1 MKGHSLAGIMLLI
14 GLLVSCASTSKSAYS
29 PEGNW
34 EYKMEETP
42 DGDAFGTFTLV
53 FVEEAL
59 TGHLNSREHGKILME
74 QVRLRKGNAFTCVFF
89 MNDADMTMEGIFE
102 GDTFAGT
109 IDADLLG
116 EFPITANRIVD
127 K

>member
-1 MKGHSLAGIMLLI
+1 MNRYPIAGIVFLVGLLAG
-14 GLLVSCASTSKSAYS
+14 CASTNKSGYS

-34 EYKMEETP
+34 EYKMQDTP

-53 FVEEAL
+53 LVDDAL
-59 TGHLNSREHGKILME
+59 TGHLNSREHGKIPME
-74 QVRLRKGNAFTCVFF
+74 KVQWRKGSVFSCVLF
-89 MNDADMTMEGIFE
+89 MNDADMTMEGTFE
-102 GDTFAGT
+102 GDTFAGI

-116 EFPITANRIVD
+116 EFPIAAKRIVD